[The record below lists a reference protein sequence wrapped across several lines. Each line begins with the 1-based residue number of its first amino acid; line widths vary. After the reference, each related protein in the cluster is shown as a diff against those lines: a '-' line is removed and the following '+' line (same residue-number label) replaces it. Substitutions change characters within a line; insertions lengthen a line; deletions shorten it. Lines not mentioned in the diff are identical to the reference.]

1 VALRRRAP
9 GGGRWTL
16 AGARRPVY
24 RAPNDIVELSADQR
38 LDASDVVAG
47 WSPLVREL
55 LTDRH
60 AQPPRPGLTAA
71 RIA

>member
-1 VALRRRAP
+1 LSGSPAARAWWWP
-9 GGGRWTL
+9 WTL

-55 LTDRH
+55 LD
-60 AQPPRPGLTAA
+60 
-71 RIA
+71 